1 MEEAEDSGVLLL
13 AKHEFERHA
22 GRTWGLG
29 RAGSSSHIRK
39 YPEMYRNQ
47 ITEEWPGRLVFFC
60 AVRGNEMG
68 PDSILGVKD
77 NQF

>member
-39 YPEMYRNQ
+39 YPEMWQ
-47 ITEEWPGRLVFFC
+47 KS
-60 AVRGNEMG
+60 
-68 PDSILGVKD
+68 DH
-77 NQF
+77 